1 MLPIKEVGMSASRE
15 DPTTA
20 ADGDEIQLSAA
31 GDHVKGDFRC
41 ADCGYGVT
49 IRRALPACPMCRGE
63 DWEAWPTARVAAP
76 PLRLGVR

>member
-1 MLPIKEVGMSASRE
+1 MSIAVAAPNGMLHAGQ
-15 DPTTA
+15 A
-20 ADGDEIQLSAA
+20 ARGE
-31 GDHVKGDFRC
+31 FRC